1 MADILF
7 IDNFDSF
14 TYNLVDEFKKRGAN
28 VDVFRN
34 NVPLDHVSS
43 VIGETD
49 PDLVVLSPGPSTPEH
64 AGNCVPLIQ
73 RHMNEVPIFGVCLGE
88 QSIIEALGGTV
99 GKSIETLHGKASS
112 IHHDG
117 KGLFN
122 GLDNPFSAGRYHSL
136 SGQNIPDE
144 LEISA
149 RTPSD
154 VVMGIRHRTED
165 LVGIQFHPESILT
178 PAGGRIIEN
187 ALSLVASTPPG

>member
-1 MADILF
+1 MTNILF

-14 TYNLVDEFKKRGAN
+14 TYNLVDEFRKRGAA

-43 VIGETD
+43 VIEDTA
-49 PDLVVLSPGPSTPEH
+49 PDLVVLSPGPSTPED

-73 RHMNEVPIFGVCLGE
+73 RHRGEIPIFGVCLGE

-99 GKSIETLHGKASS
+99 GKSIETLHGKASA

-117 KGLFN
+117 KGLFD

-136 SGQNIPDE
+136 SGQDIPDE

-154 VVMGIRHRTED
+154 VVMGIRHRTEA

-187 ALSLVASTPPG
+187 ALSTVASTPRE